1 VLTVETLAVKDLS
14 EFCRAEYARLV
25 GSLSIYCGDPH
36 LAEELAQET
45 LARACTHWTTVRE
58 LESPGG
64 WAHRVAINLANSWF
78 RSRTARQRIDE
89 RLHGRRSDSTDE
101 PDADTAS
108 AVAVRRAIAALPERQ
123 RRAIV
128 LRYYADF
135 SVKEVAEL
143 MSCPEGTVK
152 RLTSDAI
159 RGLRSS
165 GLAVTE

>member
-1 VLTVETLAVKDLS
+1 MTVQTLPATGLS
-14 EFCRAEYARLV
+14 EFCRGEYARLV
-25 GSLSIYCGDPH
+25 GSLSVYCGDHH
-36 LAEELAQET
+36 LAEDLAQET
-45 LARACTHWTTVRE
+45 LARACTHWETVRE

-78 RSRTARQRIDE
+78 RSRTARRRIDE
-89 RLHGRRSDSTDE
+89 RLHARRSDTIDE
-101 PDADTAS
+101 PDPDTAS
-108 AVAVRRAIAALPERQ
+108 TVAVRRAIAALPEKQ
-123 RRAIV
+123 RRAVV

-143 MSCPEGTVK
+143 MGCPEGTVK
-152 RLTSDAI
+152 RLTADAI